1 MADGRTRVAAIC
13 NLPFTGENE
22 DSMNAS
28 VPELLRQG
36 LIITAIGMTL
46 VFAVLGLLWGIMALL
61 TRLFREGAAGAD
73 LLQGGEARVGL
84 AQVVVLSEASNFEA
98 LTVERARV
106 AAIVAGA
113 LMANAVPLLME
124 APVGPVF
131 EHGRTAPNWVSSNRA
146 RVLQSWQPPRA
157 AETPQQAS
165 SD

>member
-1 MADGRTRVAAIC
+1 
-13 NLPFTGENE
+13 
-22 DSMNAS
+22 MNPT

-46 VFAVLGLLWGIMALL
+46 VFAVLGLLWSIMALL
-61 TRLFREGAAGAD
+61 TRVFRDAPAVRLPQD
-73 LLQGGEARVGL
+73 GEADAGMIQ
-84 AQVVVLSEASNFEA
+84 ASVVVEVGIVEA

-124 APVGPVF
+124 APVGPAF
-131 EHGRTAPNWVSSNRA
+131 EHGRTAPIWVSSNRA
-146 RVLQSWQPPRA
+146 RALQSWQPPRA

>member
-1 MADGRTRVAAIC
+1 
-13 NLPFTGENE
+13 
-22 DSMNAS
+22 MNQS

-36 LIITAIGMTL
+36 LIITVIGMTL

-61 TRLFREGAAGAD
+61 TRVFKEAPATRSPQDSEADAGVTRAS
-73 LLQGGEARVGL
+73 
-84 AQVVVLSEASNFEA
+84 VVVEVGIIQA

-106 AAIVAGA
+106 AALVAGA

-131 EHGRTAPNWVSSNRA
+131 EHGRTAPIWVSANRA
-146 RVLQSWQPPRA
+146 RALQSWQPPRA
-157 AETPQQAS
+157 AETPRQAS

>member
-1 MADGRTRVAAIC
+1 M
-13 NLPFTGENE
+13 NEN
-22 DSMNAS
+22 

-61 TRLFREGAAGAD
+61 TRVFREAPEAD
-73 LLQGGEARVGL
+73 LPQGGEASVGF

-131 EHGRTAPNWVSSNRA
+131 EHGRTAPIWVSANRA
-146 RVLQSWQPPRA
+146 RALQSWQPPRA

>member
-1 MADGRTRVAAIC
+1 MD
-13 NLPFTGENE
+13 
-22 DSMNAS
+22 AS

-61 TRLFREGAAGAD
+61 TRVFREAAPDAG
-73 LLQGGEARVGL
+73 LPQGGEADAGMIH
-84 AQVVVLSEASNFEA
+84 ASVVVEVGIVEA

-131 EHGRTAPNWVSSNRA
+131 EHGRTAPIWVSSNRA
-146 RVLQSWQPPRA
+146 RALQSWQPPRA
-157 AETPQQAS
+157 AESPQQAS

>member
-1 MADGRTRVAAIC
+1 M
-13 NLPFTGENE
+13 NE
-22 DSMNAS
+22 S
-28 VPELLRQG
+28 VPDLLRQG

-61 TRLFREGAAGAD
+61 TRVFRDAPDAGRPTLKETGGGAAPAASGGA
-73 LLQGGEARVGL
+73 EAGTL
-84 AQVVVLSEASNFEA
+84 EA

-124 APVGPVF
+124 APVGSVF
-131 EHGRTAPNWVSSNRA
+131 EHGRTAPIWVSSNRA
-146 RVLQSWQPPRA
+146 RALQSWQPPRA

>member
-1 MADGRTRVAAIC
+1 M
-13 NLPFTGENE
+13 NE
-22 DSMNAS
+22 S

-61 TRLFREGAAGAD
+61 TRVFREAAPAVRLPQD
-73 LLQGGEARVGL
+73 GEADAGMIQ
-84 AQVVVLSEASNFEA
+84 ASVVVEVGIVEA

-124 APVGPVF
+124 APVGPAF
-131 EHGRTAPNWVSSNRA
+131 EHGRTAPIWVSSNRA
-146 RVLQSWQPPRA
+146 RALQSWQPPRA
-157 AETPQQAS
+157 AESPQQAS
-165 SD
+165 ND

>member
-1 MADGRTRVAAIC
+1 M
-13 NLPFTGENE
+13 NE
-22 DSMNAS
+22 S

-61 TRLFREGAAGAD
+61 TRVFRDAPAAD
-73 LLQGGEARVGL
+73 LPQSGEVNAGVAQTGVL
-84 AQVVVLSEASNFEA
+84 AEAGTIEA

-131 EHGRTAPNWVSSNRA
+131 EHGRTAPIWVSSNRA
-146 RVLQSWQPPRA
+146 RALQSWQPPRA

-165 SD
+165 ND

>member
-1 MADGRTRVAAIC
+1 M
-13 NLPFTGENE
+13 NE
-22 DSMNAS
+22 S

-61 TRLFREGAAGAD
+61 TRVFREAAPAVRLPQD
-73 LLQGGEARVGL
+73 GEADAGMIQ
-84 AQVVVLSEASNFEA
+84 ASVVVEVGIVEA

-124 APVGPVF
+124 APVGPAF
-131 EHGRTAPNWVSSNRA
+131 EHGRTAPIWVSSNRA
-146 RVLQSWQPPRA
+146 RALQSWQPPRA

>member
-1 MADGRTRVAAIC
+1 
-13 NLPFTGENE
+13 
-22 DSMNAS
+22 MNQS

-61 TRLFREGAAGAD
+61 TRVFRDAPAARLPQDSEAD
-73 LLQGGEARVGL
+73 AGVIHAS
-84 AQVVVLSEASNFEA
+84 VVVEVGIIEA

-131 EHGRTAPNWVSSNRA
+131 EHGRTAPIWVSANRA
-146 RVLQSWQPPRA
+146 RALQAWQPQRATEAQPR
-157 AETPQQAS
+157 S
-165 SD
+165 SGD

>member
-1 MADGRTRVAAIC
+1 M
-13 NLPFTGENE
+13 NE
-22 DSMNAS
+22 S

-61 TRLFREGAAGAD
+61 TRVFREAPDAG
-73 LLQGGEARVGL
+73 LPQGGEAG
-84 AQVVVLSEASNFEA
+84 AGGGASESAVVEAGTVEA

-131 EHGRTAPNWVSSNRA
+131 EHGRTAPIWVSSNRA
-146 RVLQSWQPPRA
+146 RALQSWQPPRA

>member
-1 MADGRTRVAAIC
+1 M
-13 NLPFTGENE
+13 NE
-22 DSMNAS
+22 TI
-28 VPELLRQG
+28 PELLRQG

-61 TRLFREGAAGAD
+61 TRVFREAAPAVRLPQD
-73 LLQGGEARVGL
+73 GEADSGMIQ
-84 AQVVVLSEASNFEA
+84 ASVVVEVGIVEA

-106 AAIVAGA
+106 AAIVSGA

-124 APVGPVF
+124 APVGPAL
-131 EHGRTAPNWVSSNRA
+131 EHGRTAPIWVSSNRA
-146 RVLQSWQPPRA
+146 RALQSWQPPRA

>member
-1 MADGRTRVAAIC
+1 M
-13 NLPFTGENE
+13 NE
-22 DSMNAS
+22 T

-61 TRLFREGAAGAD
+61 TRVFREAAPDAG
-73 LLQGGEARVGL
+73 LPQSGEASAAAAPAGL
-84 AQVVVLSEASNFEA
+84 PVEAGTLEA

-124 APVGPVF
+124 APVGPAF
-131 EHGRTAPNWVSSNRA
+131 EHGRTAPIWVSSNRA
-146 RVLQSWQPPRA
+146 RALQAWQPPRA

>member
-1 MADGRTRVAAIC
+1 MD
-13 NLPFTGENE
+13 
-22 DSMNAS
+22 AS

-61 TRLFREGAAGAD
+61 TRVFRDAPEAGLPTADETSVGAAQVMV
-73 LLQGGEARVGL
+73 LPEAGTL
-84 AQVVVLSEASNFEA
+84 EA

-131 EHGRTAPNWVSSNRA
+131 EHGRTAPIWVSSNRA
-146 RVLQSWQPPRA
+146 RALQSWQPPRA

>member
-1 MADGRTRVAAIC
+1 MGQ
-13 NLPFTGENE
+13 
-22 DSMNAS
+22 S

-36 LIITAIGMTL
+36 LIITVIGMTL
-46 VFAVLGLLWGIMALL
+46 VFAVLALLWGIMALL
-61 TRLFREGAAGAD
+61 TRIFRDAPAARLPRD
-73 LLQGGEARVGL
+73 GEADDGVIP
-84 AQVVVLSEASNFEA
+84 ANVVVEVGIVEA

-131 EHGRTAPNWVSSNRA
+131 EHGRTAPIWVSSNRA
-146 RVLQSWQPPRA
+146 RALQSWQPPRA
-157 AETPQQAS
+157 AEMPQQSS

>member
-1 MADGRTRVAAIC
+1 M
-13 NLPFTGENE
+13 NE
-22 DSMNAS
+22 T

-61 TRLFREGAAGAD
+61 TRVFREAAPDAG
-73 LLQGGEARVGL
+73 LPQGGEADAAADPGGPAV
-84 AQVVVLSEASNFEA
+84 AEAGTLEA

-124 APVGPVF
+124 APVGPAF
-131 EHGRTAPNWVSSNRA
+131 EHGRTAPIWVSSNRA
-146 RVLQSWQPPRA
+146 RALQSWQPPRA

>member
-1 MADGRTRVAAIC
+1 MD
-13 NLPFTGENE
+13 
-22 DSMNAS
+22 AS

-61 TRLFREGAAGAD
+61 TRVFREAAPDAG
-73 LLQGGEARVGL
+73 LPQGGEADAGMIQ
-84 AQVVVLSEASNFEA
+84 ASVVVEVGIVEA

-131 EHGRTAPNWVSSNRA
+131 EHGRTAPIWVSSNRA
-146 RVLQSWQPPRA
+146 RALQSWQPPRA
-157 AETPQQAS
+157 AESPQQAS

>member
-1 MADGRTRVAAIC
+1 MD
-13 NLPFTGENE
+13 
-22 DSMNAS
+22 AS

-61 TRLFREGAAGAD
+61 TRVFREAAPDAG
-73 LLQGGEARVGL
+73 LPQGGEADAGMIQASVIVEVGI
-84 AQVVVLSEASNFEA
+84 VEA

-131 EHGRTAPNWVSSNRA
+131 EHGRTAPIWVSSNRA
-146 RVLQSWQPPRA
+146 RALQSWQPPRA
-157 AETPQQAS
+157 AESPQQAS